1 MKTLNKILEGVKF
14 DLVRGVLSASV
25 NQIQIDSRNV
35 QKGDC
40 FIAIKGTASDGHN
53 FIEKAI
59 EAGART
65 IIYSDDYQNAN
76 EQLNLIQV
84 QNTRKILGRVA
95 ANFFGNPSRKLK
107 VWGVTGTNGKTTT
120 SVLLFK
126 LFRQLGYK
134 VGLISTIDV
143 RINDDRIPSKLT
155 TPDALSLQGYFDQML
170 RNDCTHVFMEVS
182 SHALDQGRVD
192 EIDFDVAAFTNI
204 SHDHLDYHK
213 DMKDYIRV
221 KKTFFDRLKKEAQAI
236 INLDDRNGKIMIQNC
251 AAIHR
256 TYALKTMADYKGKIM
271 AESFEG
277 LHLLVNDIEAHF
289 RLVGTFN
296 AYNLLNVIASCQAL
310 GLEMDEFL
318 PALTA
323 LSSAE
328 GRLEQVQVG
337 NRKAF
342 VDYAHTPDA
351 LENVLKTLNKVKAK
365 GERIVTVVGAG
376 GDRDKSK
383 RPKMAAI
390 AAQWS
395 DLVILTSDNPRTE
408 DPAAILKDMEA
419 GLIGNLSTKV
429 STIIDR
435 KQAIKTAC
443 MLALE
448 NDVVL
453 VAGKG
458 HENYQDING
467 VKIPFDDKEILKE
480 ILKSF

>member
-1 MKTLNKILEGVKF
+1 LKTLNEILEGINF
-14 DLVRGVLSASV
+14 DLVRGELSSPI

-40 FIAIKGTASDGHN
+40 FIAIKGTASDGHD
-53 FIEKAI
+53 FIDKAI

-65 IIYSDDYQNAN
+65 IICNNDHSN
-76 EQLNLIQV
+76 ENEKLNLIQV
-84 QNTRKILGRVA
+84 QNTRKILARVA
-95 ANFFGNPSRKLK
+95 ANFFENPSTKLK

-126 LFRQLGYK
+126 LFRQLGYN
-134 VGLISTIDV
+134 VGLISTIDI
-143 RINDDRIPSKLT
+143 RINDERIPSNLT
-155 TPDALSLQGYFDQML
+155 TPDAIRLQGLFDQMQ
-170 RNDCTHVFMEVS
+170 RKGCTHVFMEVS
-182 SHALDQGRVD
+182 SHALDQGRAD

-213 DMKDYIRV
+213 DMKDYIRT
-221 KKTFFDRLKKEAQAI
+221 KKTFFDKLKKEAHAI

-251 AAIHR
+251 AANHS

-271 AESFEG
+271 AVSFEG
-277 LHLLVNDIEAHF
+277 LHLKVNEIEAHY

-310 GLEMDEFL
+310 GLEMEEFL
-318 PALTA
+318 PALTG
-323 LSSAE
+323 LNSAE
-328 GRLEQVQVG
+328 GRLELVQEG

-351 LENVLKTLNKVKAK
+351 LENVLKTLQKVKAK
-365 GERIVTVVGAG
+365 GERLITVVGAG

-390 AAQWS
+390 AAKWS

-408 DPAAILKDMEA
+408 DPAQIIKDMEA
-419 GLIGNLSTKV
+419 GISSDLSTKV
-429 STIIDR
+429 SNIVDR

-458 HENYQDING
+458 HEKYQDIKG
-467 VKIPFDDKEILKE
+467 VKTPFDDKEILQE